1 MKKNNIYLSIVLS
14 TYNEEKYIA
23 KSIQSILDQSY
34 PYFEFI
40 IVNDGSTDNTL
51 QIIKS
56 FVDSRIVIIDK
67 PNTGLPDSLNEGI
80 KAAKYDWIAR
90 MDGDDIAAP
99 NRFETQV
106 QYIDDSVG
114 VIGGQFKTIDENDKL
129 SNTSISS
136 KPLKYSTCKW
146 WLLLGMSPLA
156 HPTVLIRKS
165 CLLEHGGY
173 DTNFRAAQDMELW
186 GRLSPDVKII
196 NIPESVLFYRKHSN
210 NISNKRKGLQMQLTF
225 LGFLKYVLQIR
236 RPLNADEFIKF
247 KNYFEDKCL
256 IQKNES
262 LFDWSHNGRG
272 LLRKIKIIIYYLWR
286 LQLIIKYRICISTT
300 INRIFS

>member
-129 SNTSISS
+129 SITSISS

-173 DTNFRAAQDMELW
+173 DANFRAAQDMELW
-186 GRLSPDVKII
+186 SRLSPDVKII

-210 NISNKRKGLQMQLTF
+210 NISNKRKQLQMQLTF
-225 LGFLKYVLQIR
+225 LGYLKYVLQIR
-236 RPLNADEFIKF
+236 RPLSSDEFIKF
-247 KNYFEDKCL
+247 KNYFANNGL
-256 IQKNES
+256 IQQNES
-262 LFDWSHNGRG
+262 LFYWSHNGRG
-272 LLRKIKIIIYYLWR
+272 LLRKINIIIYYLWR
-286 LQLIIKYRICISTT
+286 LQLIIRYRICISTT
-300 INRIFS
+300 TNRIFS

>member
-51 QIIKS
+51 HIIKS

-129 SNTSISS
+129 SITSISS

-173 DTNFRAAQDMELW
+173 DANFRAAQDMELW
-186 GRLSPDVKII
+186 SRLSPDVKII

-210 NISNKRKGLQMQLTF
+210 NISNKRKQLQMQLTF
-225 LGFLKYVLQIR
+225 LGYLKYVLQIR
-236 RPLNADEFIKF
+236 RPLSSDEFIKF
-247 KNYFEDKCL
+247 KNYFANNGL
-256 IQKNES
+256 IQQNES
-262 LFDWSHNGRG
+262 LFYWSHNGRG
-272 LLRKIKIIIYYLWR
+272 LLRKINIIIYYLWR
-286 LQLIIKYRICISTT
+286 LLLIIRYRICISTT
-300 INRIFS
+300 TNRIFS

>member
-51 QIIKS
+51 HIIKS

-80 KAAKYDWIAR
+80 KSAKYDLIAR

-129 SNTSISS
+129 SITSISS

-173 DTNFRAAQDMELW
+173 DANFRAAQDMELW
-186 GRLSPDVKII
+186 SRLSPDVKII

-210 NISNKRKGLQMQLTF
+210 NISNKRKQLQMQLTF
-225 LGFLKYVLQIR
+225 LGYLKYVLQIR
-236 RPLNADEFIKF
+236 RPLSSDEFIKF
-247 KNYFEDKCL
+247 KNYFANNGL
-256 IQKNES
+256 IQQNES
-262 LFDWSHNGRG
+262 LFYWSHNGRG
-272 LLRKIKIIIYYLWR
+272 RLLFIII
-286 LQLIIKYRICISTT
+286 YRICISTT
-300 INRIFS
+300 TNRIFS